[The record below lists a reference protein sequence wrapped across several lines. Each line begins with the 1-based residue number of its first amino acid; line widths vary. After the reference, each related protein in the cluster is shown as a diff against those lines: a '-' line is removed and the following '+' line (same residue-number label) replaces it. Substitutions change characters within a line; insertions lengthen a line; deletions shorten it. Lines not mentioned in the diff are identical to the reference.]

1 MIFIFTCHD
10 VFHHNFF
17 SDAKEE
23 SLAISSGPGIR
34 VAIAY
39 WLRLSVIILML
50 KYESVYSLA
59 LAWLARA
66 VRVGENETIVRN

>member
-1 MIFIFTCHD
+1 MSFIK
-10 VFHHNFF
+10 F

-23 SLAISSGPGIR
+23 SLAISSGSGVR

-39 WLRLSVIILML
+39 WVRLSVIILML

-59 LAWLARA
+59 LTWLARA
-66 VRVGENETIVRN
+66 VSVGDDETIVRN